1 MSEEDSSLDR
11 RSFVKLAGGA
21 AASVTLAGCSGNGG
35 DTPTDGGDGGDTPTP
50 TEADEGGDGSDGGD
64 ETDTAT
70 PTEGETGTDAS
81 TQDFPVTI
89 TQGQPPSTL
98 DPHDHRET
106 PTDTVVLHAYE
117 GVLARSPGGE
127 IFENL
132 ATSFQRVEPGVVR
145 FDIREDVQ
153 FHNGDDLTPRDVA
166 YSVNR
171 IVQEDVGLSPSPQ
184 SDQLA
189 GVTGASVVDGE
200 RAVEV
205 ESDGLNPVVFSLFAN
220 YCDVMQ
226 RSWVES
232 GDNDP
237 ATEMNGT
244 GPFQLSSYE
253 EGVQVVFERFDG
265 YWDDPAEVTEL
276 TFLGASEASTRVNQ
290 LLEGETD
297 IVVNVPPQEISRL
310 NDSDSASVAAEAST
324 RIIYNGMRYD
334 VEPFSDPQF
343 RRAMNYA
350 VDLNSII
357 ENVLQT
363 FGDPTGQPTLEG
375 FVGHNPD
382 VEPYEYDPD
391 QAEQLVS
398 ESGFEG
404 AELELHTPNG
414 RYLRDFEIAQ
424 AVVGQIDSLS
434 NVSCEINQRDFNSL
448 ATELTDGD
456 ITTSPHFYLIGWGN
470 ATFDASQTIIP
481 LLTTDG
487 SVSSY
492 SNEEVDTMMDNA
504 QTEDDREER
513 DAILQDLNALLH
525 DQAPWIFLNRQY
537 SVYGSSNRIDWT
549 PRADE
554 RIDAYAISPAE

>member
-1 MSEEDSSLDR
+1 MSEDNSIDR
-11 RSFVKLAGGA
+11 RTFVKLAGGA
-21 AASVTLAGCSGNGG
+21 AASVSLAGCSGDGAETDSPDEGG
-35 DTPTDGGDGGDTPTP
+35 DTPTPTESGGMDGGDTPTP
-50 TEADEGGDGSDGGD
+50 TESGGGD
-64 ETDTAT
+64 ETST
-70 PTEGETGTDAS
+70 PEGTDAVEE
-81 TQDFPVTI
+81 FPVTI

-117 GVLARSPGGE
+117 GILARSPGGE
-127 IFENL
+127 IFANL
-132 ATSFQRVEPGVVR
+132 ATAFERVESGVVR

-166 YSVNR
+166 YSINR
-171 IVQEDVGLSPSPQ
+171 IVDGSVGFESPQ
-184 SDQLA
+184 SDQLS
-189 GVTGASVVDGE
+189 GVTGASVIDGE
-200 RAVEV
+200 RAVRV

-226 RSWVES
+226 RSWVRADDTE
-232 GDNDP
+232 P

-265 YWDDPAEVTEL
+265 YWDDPADVTEL

-310 NDSDSASVAAEAST
+310 SDSDSASVAAEAST

-350 VDLNSII
+350 VDLDSII

-398 ESGFEG
+398 ESGYEG

-424 AVVGQIDSLS
+424 AVVSQIDSLS
-434 NVSCEINQRDFNSL
+434 NVSCEVNQRDFGAL
-448 ATELTDGD
+448 AGELTDGD

-481 LLTTDG
+481 LLTSDG

-492 SNEEVDTMMDNA
+492 SNEEVDSMMESA
-504 QTEDDREER
+504 QNEDDREAR
-513 DAILQDLNALLH
+513 DQTLQELNALLH
-525 DQAPWIFLNRQY
+525 DEAPWIFLNRQY

>member
-1 MSEEDSSLDR
+1 MPEEDSSLDR

-21 AASVTLAGCSGNGG
+21 AASVALAGC
-35 DTPTDGGDGGDTPTP
+35 GGDGGDTPTA
-50 TEADEGGDGSDGGD
+50 TETDDSMGDGDDTPTPTATETDDSMSDG
-64 ETDTAT
+64 TDTETAT
-70 PTEGETGTDAS
+70 DEPDMG
-81 TQDFPVTI
+81 FPVTI

-98 DPHDHRET
+98 DPHNHRET
-106 PTDTVVLHAYE
+106 PTDSVVLHAYE
-117 GVLARSPGGE
+117 GVLTREPTGE
-127 IFENL
+127 IVEKL
-132 ATSFQRVEPGVVR
+132 ATGFERVEPGLVR
-145 FDIREDVQ
+145 FEVREDVR

-166 YSVNR
+166 YSINR
-171 IVQEDVGLSPSPQ
+171 IVDGDVGFESPQ
-184 SDQLA
+184 NDQLA

-205 ESDGLNPVVFSLFAN
+205 ESDGLNPVVFSLFAS

-226 RSWVES
+226 RSWVQADDTE
-232 GDNDP
+232 P

-253 EGVQVVFERFDG
+253 EGVEVVMERFED
-265 YWDDPAEVTEL
+265 YWREPADVTEL
-276 TFLGASEASTRVNQ
+276 TFLAAGEPGTRVNQ

-297 IVVNVPPQEISRL
+297 VIVNVQPQEISRL
-310 NDSDSASVAAEAST
+310 SDADNARVAAEAST

-334 VEPFSDPQF
+334 VEPFSDPDF

-350 VDLNSII
+350 VDLDSII

-382 VEPYEYDPD
+382 VDPYEHDPA
-391 QAEQLVS
+391 QAEQLIS

-404 AELELHTPNG
+404 EELELHTPNG

-424 AVVGQIDSLS
+424 AVVEQVDSLS

-448 ATELTDGD
+448 ADELTDGD
-456 ITTSPHFYLIGWGN
+456 ITTSPPLYLIGWGN

-481 LLTTDG
+481 LLRSDG
-487 SVSSY
+487 AVSSY
-492 SNEEVDTMMDNA
+492 SNEEVDSMMEQA
-504 QTEDDREER
+504 QNEDDREER
-513 DAILQDLNALLH
+513 ESILQDLNATLH

-537 SVYGSSNRIDWT
+537 SVYGASNRVDWT

-554 RIDAYAISPAE
+554 RIDAYAMSPAE